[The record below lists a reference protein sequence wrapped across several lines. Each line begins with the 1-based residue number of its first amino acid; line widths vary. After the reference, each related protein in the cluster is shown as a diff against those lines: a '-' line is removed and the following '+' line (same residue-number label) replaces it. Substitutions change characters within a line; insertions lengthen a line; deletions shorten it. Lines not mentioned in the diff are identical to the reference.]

1 MDNKN
6 NENTSNETKEGSSI
20 LKNFANSVKENPN
33 ELDYF
38 HILESI
44 SNQKVDKEIIL
55 TIFNES
61 RYQIKLG
68 NRNYLNKTKENSK

>member
-6 NENTSNETKEGSSI
+6 NENYSEGKNYLKGNDLLKSFALSI
-20 LKNFANSVKENPN
+20 KENPN

-44 SNQKVDKEIIL
+44 SNQKVDKEIVNSIFYESIL
-55 TIFNES
+55 
-61 RYQIKLG
+61 YD
-68 NRNYLNKTKENSK
+68 

>member
-6 NENTSNETKEGSSI
+6 NENYSEEKNYSKGNDLLKKFSTSI
-20 LKNFANSVKENPN
+20 KENPN

-44 SNQKVDKEIIL
+44 SNQKVDKEVIHS
-55 TIFNES
+55 IFNES
-61 RYQIKLG
+61 NL
-68 NRNYLNKTKENSK
+68 